1 MDGILVLDKP
11 AGVTSFSLVRDI
23 RRITQTKVGHAGTL
37 DPLATGILPLCLGRA
52 TRRVSHI
59 MSGRKVYIAEATI
72 GITTDTEDRSGKVL
86 SQQAVTIDRAQV
98 AAALNSFLGES
109 QQIPPM
115 YSALKH
121 KGKRLYQLA
130 RQGKLV
136 ERAPRPISIDHI
148 ELLAFENG
156 EYPRLKFRV
165 GCSKGTYIRTLCKD
179 LGERLGCGAHMSE
192 LRRTQCGPFKLEH
205 AIAPEQLAAASTIK
219 ENLLLY

>member
-37 DPLATGILPLCLGRA
+37 DPLATGVLPLCLGRA
-52 TRRVSHI
+52 TRRVRHI
-59 MSGRKVYIAEATI
+59 MSGRKVYIAEATL
-72 GITTDTEDRSGKVL
+72 GITTDTEDQSGKIL
-86 SQQAVTIDRAQV
+86 SRQRVKTDRAQV
-98 AAALNSFLGES
+98 EAALKSFAGES
-109 QQIPPM
+109 QQVPPM

-121 KGKRLYQLA
+121 KGQRLYQLA
-130 RQGKLV
+130 RRGKVV
-136 ERAPRPISIDHI
+136 ERVPRPILIDHI
-148 ELLAFENG
+148 ELLAFETGIN
-156 EYPRLKFRV
+156 PRLKFRV

-179 LGERLGCGAHMSE
+179 LGVRLGCGAHMSA

-205 AIAPEQLAAASTIK
+205 ALKPEQLAAASTIK